1 MPQVK
6 NRAKVPKEA
15 VRVQAKAVNH
25 QVAKAEENPLE
36 AAAKAAN
43 HQVVE
48 KAVNL
53 VQAKA
58 LEKVKEKVLAQA
70 KAKAVNLVQVKAKAT
85 ETEMVKAM
93 EKAKHPRTMEHQ
105 VKMQEMI
112 SKMLQKRLLKPLMV
126 LANAVRVQTQKAKR
140 NVKPQNNQ
148 KKMLRM
154 P

>member
-1 MPQVK
+1 MLKMPQVK

-25 QVAKAEENPLE
+25 QVAEAEENPLE
-36 AAAKAAN
+36 AAAKAAKAAK
-43 HQVVE
+43 VLALAKAKATV

-58 LEKVKEKVLAQA
+58 EKAAMVTETGM
-70 KAKAVNLVQVKAKAT
+70 AKAT
-85 ETEMVKAM
+85 

-140 NVKPQNNQ
+140 NVKLQNNQ

>member
-48 KAVNL
+48 KAVKA
-53 VQAKA
+53 AKA

-105 VKMQEMI
+105 AKMQEMI

-126 LANAVRVQTQKAKR
+126 LANAVRVQTQKVKR